1 MTIKRPVR
9 KSGNP
14 EVRKS
19 FGFVT
24 LLLLGIALVSC
35 AARPVLDR
43 DETALVAW
51 WIEDTCRGVQRTVA
65 ELRTE
70 HPSQGLQRIADWA
83 ATRGAQGGLPPQL
96 ASRRARWPVV
106 RAFLAD
112 GTLVPAEDGLVTV
125 PQQTTSE
132 QATMARVVAKD
143 ENRDRLTGEVV
154 VLSMANEA
162 EDGTRRLRQAL
173 RNARIEADRS
183 ARKKP

>member
-1 MTIKRPVR
+1 M
-9 KSGNP
+9 
-14 EVRKS
+14 S
-19 FGFVT
+19 FGIWT
-24 LLLLGIALVSC
+24 LLLLGIALVGC

-43 DETALVAW
+43 DETALIVW
-51 WIEDTCRGVQRTVA
+51 WIEDTCRGVPRTVA

-83 ATRGAQGGLPPQL
+83 ATRGANSGLPPQL
-96 ASRRARWPVV
+96 AARRARWPVV
-106 RAFLAD
+106 RAFLVD

-125 PQQTTSE
+125 LPQATSE
-132 QATMARVVAKD
+132 HAIMARVVAKD

-173 RNARIEADRS
+173 RHARIAADRA
-183 ARKKP
+183 ARSQ